1 MSDVLPVMLAEAAE
15 LKRSV
20 TELEEELKRKKDTLA
35 VLSEKIVATLEA
47 SEVDSVRAHGFLF
60 YIERRSSVTTPKTLE
75 EKRALFDYLR
85 EQNIFDEMVSV
96 NSQTLN
102 SLYKQLEAEALE
114 RGELEFKL
122 PGVAEPV
129 TYTTLKM
136 KRG

>member
-1 MSDVLPVMLAEAAE
+1 MSDALPAMLAEAAE
-15 LKRSV
+15 LKRSIA
-20 TELEEELKRKKDTLA
+20 ELEEEVKRKKEVFSA
-35 VLSEKIVATLEA
+35 LSEKIVATLEA
-47 SEVDSVRAHGFLF
+47 SEVDSMRAHGFLF

-75 EKRALFDYLR
+75 EKRELFDYLR
-85 EQNIFDEMVSV
+85 QQNIFDEMVSV

-122 PGVAEPV
+122 PGVAEPT